1 MKKIIRTA
9 TVAVISI
16 LLAAGISCTD
26 NEQFRVNG
34 TIEGKPTI
42 NLRAAYWADGAYRQL
57 LTASRD
63 GEFEFFGSSKT
74 PAVVDIMDHEYRVI
88 GRIYIANGQNV
99 ECTLD
104 RSNPFNISASGNE
117 TVEKWT
123 RFLKENAD
131 SLRSGSGTA
140 NAIIGRYVKANPAD
154 VVSTLL
160 MLTAFDASADP
171 AGADSLLFSIDVS
184 ARPSSLT
191 SGYNFL
197 LERLITA
204 ADTINPIV
212 YFDAATGKG
221 ATFRPEDSG
230 RSMIVFS
237 TEDSPSRDSLLT
249 AMRRLRRK
257 YEKKELEIVD
267 ISLDR
272 DTVVWKNH
280 IRRDSA
286 TWRQGWAAG
295 AMAAPGINCI
305 GINRLPFAVVC
316 DSAGATLYRGP
327 SIASAEKAA
336 DI

>member
-237 TEDSPSRDSLLT
+237 TEDSRYIARSRYRSLEKPYTPRFRHLAARMGGRCHGRSRNKRHRYKPT
-249 AMRRLRRK
+249 SVRRCMRLCGGNTLPRPVNRIGRK
-257 YEKKELEIVD
+257 SGRY
-267 ISLDR
+267 ISD
-272 DTVVWKNH
+272 
-280 IRRDSA
+280 A
-286 TWRQGWAAG
+286 
-295 AMAAPGINCI
+295 
-305 GINRLPFAVVC
+305 
-316 DSAGATLYRGP
+316 
-327 SIASAEKAA
+327 
-336 DI
+336 

>member
-1 MKKIIRTA
+1 M
-9 TVAVISI
+9 
-16 LLAAGISCTD
+16 
-26 NEQFRVNG
+26 
-34 TIEGKPTI
+34 
-42 NLRAAYWADGAYRQL
+42 
-57 LTASRD
+57 
-63 GEFEFFGSSKT
+63 
-74 PAVVDIMDHEYRVI
+74 
-88 GRIYIANGQNV
+88 
-99 ECTLD
+99 
-104 RSNPFNISASGNE
+104 
-117 TVEKWT
+117 EKWT

-204 ADTINPIV
+204 ADTNQSHRL
-212 YFDAATGKG
+212 
-221 ATFRPEDSG
+221 FRRRHRKRG
-230 RSMIVFS
+230 NI
-237 TEDSPSRDSLLT
+237 PSRRFRTFDDCVQHRGQPVT
-249 AMRRLRRK
+249 RQPADRNAAPTTQIR
-257 YEKKELEIVD
+257 KKELEIVD

-295 AMAAPGINCI
+295 AMAAPGINGI

>member
-171 AGADSLLFSIDVS
+171 AGADSLLFSIVVS
-184 ARPSSLT
+184 ART
-191 SGYNFL
+191 S
-197 LERLITA
+197 
-204 ADTINPIV
+204 
-212 YFDAATGKG
+212 
-221 ATFRPEDSG
+221 
-230 RSMIVFS
+230 
-237 TEDSPSRDSLLT
+237 
-249 AMRRLRRK
+249 
-257 YEKKELEIVD
+257 
-267 ISLDR
+267 
-272 DTVVWKNH
+272 
-280 IRRDSA
+280 
-286 TWRQGWAAG
+286 
-295 AMAAPGINCI
+295 
-305 GINRLPFAVVC
+305 
-316 DSAGATLYRGP
+316 
-327 SIASAEKAA
+327 
-336 DI
+336 